1 MKQNETNIKNKI
13 INNLTLNGKKDTSN
27 KIVLKSLKQLQKN
40 SLKQS
45 KKLINLSFILT
56 TPIFKI
62 HKIIKKRKKKKKKS
76 IIEFPVLI
84 NSNKS
89 KLSSAVKFFLS
100 TLQTKNSEPFYT
112 KFYTEI
118 LSNIQN
124 ENSSVKFKN
133 SIQKQALTKKHVFY
147 YYK

>member
-1 MKQNETNIKNKI
+1 MKQNKINIKNKI
-13 INNLTLNGKKDTSN
+13 INNLTLDGKKDTSN

-40 SLKQS
+40 SFKQS

-56 TPIFKI
+56 TPIFKV
-62 HKIIKKRKKKKKKS
+62 HKRTLKRKKKR
-76 IIEFPVLI
+76 ILEIPVLI

-89 KLSSAVKFFLS
+89 KLSLAIKIFLS
-100 TLQTKNSEPFYT
+100 TLKTKKAGHFYT
-112 KFYTEI
+112 KFYKET

-124 ENSSVKFKN
+124 EKSCVKLKN
-133 SIQKQALTKKHVFY
+133 NTQKQALAKKRIFY